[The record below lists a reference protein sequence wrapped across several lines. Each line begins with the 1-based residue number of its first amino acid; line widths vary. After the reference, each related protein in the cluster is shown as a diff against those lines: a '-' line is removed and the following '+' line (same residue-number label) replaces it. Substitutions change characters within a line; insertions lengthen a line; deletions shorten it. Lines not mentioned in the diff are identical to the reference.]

1 MPTIFPAHV
10 YVLAPDH
17 LWYLSL
23 RPEGVEQVQVR
34 CGAAIA
40 PEALASLGVRRE
52 AWLAELV
59 AFFDKVNAEDRGV
72 VEGIYR
78 GCQAPLARSG
88 RWSWLERELHDFARY
103 LAARLVPGAPGARP
117 GAAE

>member
-78 GCQAPLARSG
+78 GC
-88 RWSWLERELHDFARY
+88 SWRERERHDFARY
-103 LAARLVPGAPGARP
+103 LAARLVPGAPGARR